1 MLVDGPLQL
10 LLDLPLREVRRQ
22 LQFSAQVDVPENRRR
37 KVDAIKNI
45 YNDYQF
51 FDVFCVQKQFQ
62 KAINFTNFF
71 LGDRNTD
78 PRI

>member
-45 YNDYQF
+45 WGKF
-51 FDVFCVQKQFQ
+51 
-62 KAINFTNFF
+62 ITTTNF
-71 LGDRNTD
+71 
-78 PRI
+78 